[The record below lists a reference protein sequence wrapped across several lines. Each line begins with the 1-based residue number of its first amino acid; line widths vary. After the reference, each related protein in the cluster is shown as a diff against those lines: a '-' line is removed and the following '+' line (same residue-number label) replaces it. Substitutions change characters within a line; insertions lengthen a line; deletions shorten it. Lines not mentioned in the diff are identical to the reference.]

1 MKMIGACVSD
11 KGAVREVNQDAI
23 VLKILSKGKNKVAVG
38 GIFDGVGGLEH
49 GEIASGLLKQELES
63 WAEHFLVRIDLK
75 EGEEEVAFSHFKDE
89 CERLNEVVR
98 TFIIDNQIQTGS
110 TMAVFLIFCDTYFLV
125 NVGDSRIYRL
135 NDVLEAL
142 TEDDVI
148 VREKN
153 GFFKRL
159 LSNYIGK
166 NNVLEY
172 TEYSGKVEDGDIF
185 LFCSDGFYH
194 HLNMDDLMIFKNK
207 KMNEKDI
214 IRELKRL
221 TGVMIERG
229 EKDNIS
235 VGIVKCE
242 RASGGFF
249 SFLK

>member
-23 VLKILSKGKNKVAVG
+23 TLKFLSKGKKKIAVG

-63 WAEHFLVRIDLK
+63 WTERFLQRIDLND
-75 EGEEEVAFSHFKDE
+75 EEEIAFSHFKDE

-98 TFIIDNQIQTGS
+98 TFIIENQVQTGS
-110 TMAVFLIFCDTYFLV
+110 TMAAFMIFCDTYFIV

-135 NDVLEAL
+135 NDVLEPL

-148 VREKN
+148 VKEKN
-153 GFFKRL
+153 GYFKRL

-166 NNVLEY
+166 NNILEF

-194 HLNMDDLMIFKNK
+194 HLTMDDLMIFKNK
-207 KMNEKDI
+207 KMNEREIEK
-214 IRELKRL
+214 ELKRL
-221 TGVMIERG
+221 IWLMIERG

-242 RASGGFF
+242 NTSGGFF
-249 SFLK
+249 GFLK